1 MAADTLRAFY
11 ERLGPDA
18 HILGDPATQV
28 RSIEV
33 DSRRVTP
40 GSLFV
45 AVRGAHVDGHA
56 FLADAIARG
65 AAAVVIEARAEIG
78 ALAVPA
84 LLVHDSLQALSPISA
99 AFYGDPSHALSVIG
113 ITGTNGKTTSTR
125 MLAAICAAA
134 QIPCGVIGT
143 VGAEFGARSWTLA
156 NTTPLPHELHAL
168 LAAMRE
174 DGARA
179 VAIEVSSHALAL
191 GRVDDVRFA
200 AAGLSNIT
208 QDHLDF
214 HGSIEAY
221 AAAKRRLFDLAPACA
236 FGLDDRWGAQWF
248 AELAAQ
254 RRCIGYALEGPAEIR
269 PEELHLSPTGASF
282 TLDGVAFEQH
292 LPGRFNVEN
301 ALLAIA
307 LARLME
313 IDTAT
318 AARGIAA
325 LQGVPGRMQRV
336 GNGDINI
343 IVDYAHTP
351 NALENALLALRESL
365 QGRLILVF
373 GCGGDRDRSKRRAM
387 GEVAARLAD
396 QVYLTNDNPRSEEPQ
411 AIVEE
416 ILAGMQHPPAAIEL
430 DRRRAI
436 ERAVLHAAAG
446 DTVLVAGKGHENYQ
460 VVGDRVLPFDD
471 VATAADALAR
481 RRVGA

>member
-1 MAADTLRAFY
+1 MTTLRALY
-11 ERLGPDA
+11 DRLGPDA
-18 HILGDPATQV
+18 HLFGEPNTQI

-40 GSLFV
+40 GALFF
-45 AVRGAHVDGHA
+45 AVRGARNDGHA
-56 FLADAIARG
+56 FLADAISRG

-78 ALAVPA
+78 GLAVPTI
-84 LLVHDSLQALSPISA
+84 LVHDALQALSPISA
-99 AFYGDPSHALSVIG
+99 AFFGDPSHALSVIG

-134 QIPCGVIGT
+134 EIPCGVIGT
-143 VGAEFGARSWTLA
+143 VGAEFGTKRWTLA

-168 LAAMRE
+168 LAAMRD

-191 GRVDDVRFA
+191 GRVEDVRFA

-221 AAAKRRLFDLAPACA
+221 AAAKHHLFELAPACA

-248 AELAAQ
+248 AEFSAQ

-269 PEELHLSPTGASF
+269 PEHLHLSPTGASF

-307 LARLME
+307 LARLLA

-318 AARGIAA
+318 AARGIGA
-325 LQGVPGRMQRV
+325 LLGVPGRMQRV
-336 GNGDINI
+336 GESDINV

-351 NALENALLALRESL
+351 NALENALLALRENL
-365 QGRLILVF
+365 QGRLVLVF

-416 ILAGMQHPPAAIEL
+416 ILAGMHHPPAAIEL
-430 DRRRAI
+430 DRRLAI
-436 ERAVLHAAAG
+436 ERAVLHAAPG

-481 RRVGA
+481 RRIGA

>member
-18 HILGDPATQV
+18 HVLGDPATQV
-28 RSIEV
+28 RGIEV

-56 FLADAIARG
+56 YIADAIARG

-78 ALAVPA
+78 TLAVPA
-84 LLVHDSLQALSPISA
+84 ILVHDSLQALSPISA
-99 AFYGDPSHALSVIG
+99 AFYGDPSHALAVIG

-134 QIPCGVIGT
+134 NIPCGVIGT
-143 VGAEFGARSWTLA
+143 VGAEFGARNWTLA

-168 LAAMRE
+168 LAAMRDE
-174 DGARA
+174 GARA

-200 AAGLSNIT
+200 AAGLTNIT

-236 FGLDDRWGAQWF
+236 FGLDDPWGARWF
-248 AELAAQ
+248 AELAGR
-254 RRCIGYALEGPAEIR
+254 RRCIGYALEGTAEIR
-269 PEELHLSPTGASF
+269 PENLQLGSTGARF

-313 IDTAT
+313 IDTESS
-318 AARGIAA
+318 ARGLGA

-336 GNGDINI
+336 GNGDIEVV
-343 IVDYAHTP
+343 VDYAHTP
-351 NALENALLALRESL
+351 NALENALLALRENL
-365 QGRLILVF
+365 RGRLVVVF

-411 AIVEE
+411 SIVEE
-416 ILAGMQHPPAAIEL
+416 ILAGMHHPPAAIEL

-471 VATAADALAR
+471 VAVAADALAR

>member
-18 HILGDPATQV
+18 HVLGDPATQV
-28 RSIEV
+28 RGIEV

-56 FLADAIARG
+56 YIADAIARG

-78 ALAVPA
+78 TLAVPA
-84 LLVHDSLQALSPISA
+84 ILVHDSLQALSPISA
-99 AFYGDPSHALSVIG
+99 AFYGDPSHALAVIG

-134 QIPCGVIGT
+134 NIPCGVIGT
-143 VGAEFGARSWTLA
+143 VGAEFGTRSWTLA

-168 LAAMRE
+168 LAAMRDE
-174 DGARA
+174 GARA

-200 AAGLSNIT
+200 AAGLTNIT

-221 AAAKRRLFDLAPACA
+221 AAAKRRLFDLAPASA
-236 FGLDDRWGAQWF
+236 FGLDDPWGARWF
-248 AELAAQ
+248 AELSGR

-269 PEELHLSPTGASF
+269 PEDLQLSSIGARF

-301 ALLAIA
+301 ALLAVA

-318 AARGIAA
+318 AARGIGA

-336 GNGDINI
+336 GNGDIDV

-351 NALENALLALRESL
+351 NALENALLALRENL
-365 QGRLILVF
+365 RGRLVVVF

-416 ILAGMQHPPAAIEL
+416 ILAGMHHPPAAIEL

-436 ERAVLHAAAG
+436 ERAILHAAAG

-471 VATAADALAR
+471 VAAAADALAR

>member
-1 MAADTLRAFY
+1 MTTLRALY
-11 ERLGPDA
+11 DRLGPDA
-18 HILGDPATQV
+18 HLFGEPNTQI

-40 GSLFV
+40 GALFF
-45 AVRGAHVDGHA
+45 AVRGTRNDGHA
-56 FLADAIARG
+56 FLADAISRG

-78 ALAVPA
+78 GLAVPTI
-84 LLVHDSLQALSPISA
+84 LVHDALQALSPISA
-99 AFYGDPSHALSVIG
+99 AFFGDPSHALSVIG

-134 QIPCGVIGT
+134 EIPCGVIGT
-143 VGAEFGARSWTLA
+143 VGAEFGTKRWTLA

-168 LAAMRE
+168 LAAMRD

-191 GRVDDVRFA
+191 GRVEDVRFA

-221 AAAKRRLFDLAPACA
+221 AAAKHHLFELAPACA

-248 AELAAQ
+248 AEFSAQ

-269 PEELHLSPTGASF
+269 PEHLHLSPTGASF

-307 LARLME
+307 LARLLA

-318 AARGIAA
+318 AARGIGA
-325 LQGVPGRMQRV
+325 LLGVPGRMQRV
-336 GNGDINI
+336 GESDINV

-351 NALENALLALRESL
+351 NALENALLALRENL
-365 QGRLILVF
+365 QGRLVLVF

-416 ILAGMQHPPAAIEL
+416 ILAGMHHPPAAIEL
-430 DRRRAI
+430 DRRLAI
-436 ERAVLHAAAG
+436 ERAVLHAAPG

-481 RRVGA
+481 RRIGA

>member
-1 MAADTLRAFY
+1 MTTLRALY

-18 HILGDPATQV
+18 HLRGEAATPI
-28 RSIEV
+28 SGIEV

-40 GSLFV
+40 GALFV
-45 AVRGAHVDGHA
+45 AVRGAHVDGHT

-65 AAAVVIEARAEIG
+65 AAAVVVEARAEIG
-78 ALAVPA
+78 ALAVPTVI
-84 LLVHDSLQALSPISA
+84 VHDSLLSLSPISA
-99 AFYGDPSHALSVIG
+99 AFFGDPSHALSVIG

-134 QIPCGVIGT
+134 EIPCGVIGT
-143 VGAEFGARSWTLA
+143 VGAEFGTKTWTLT

-168 LAAMRE
+168 LAAMRD

-191 GRVDDVRFA
+191 GRVEDVRFA

-221 AAAKRRLFDLAPACA
+221 AAAKHRLFELAPICA
-236 FGLDDRWGAQWF
+236 FGLDNRWGAQWF
-248 AELAAQ
+248 AEFAPQ

-269 PEELHLSPTGASF
+269 PEDLRLSPTGASF

-301 ALLAIA
+301 ALLAVA
-307 LARLME
+307 LARLIG
-313 IDTAT
+313 IDTKI

-336 GNGDINI
+336 GGGDINVV
-343 IVDYAHTP
+343 VDYAHTP
-351 NALENALLALRESL
+351 NALENALLALRENL
-365 QGRLILVF
+365 QGRLVLVF

-416 ILAGMQHPPAAIEL
+416 ILAGMPHPPAAIEL

-460 VVGDRVLPFDD
+460 IVGDRVLPFDD

>member
-18 HILGDPATQV
+18 HVLGDPATQV
-28 RSIEV
+28 RGIEV

-56 FLADAIARG
+56 YIADAIARG

-78 ALAVPA
+78 TLAVPA
-84 LLVHDSLQALSPISA
+84 ILVHDSLQALSPISA
-99 AFYGDPSHALSVIG
+99 AFYGDPSHALAVIG

-134 QIPCGVIGT
+134 NIPCGVIGT
-143 VGAEFGARSWTLA
+143 VGAEFGTRSWTLA

-168 LAAMRE
+168 LAAMRDE
-174 DGARA
+174 GARA

-200 AAGLSNIT
+200 AAGLTNIT

-236 FGLDDRWGAQWF
+236 FGLDDPWGARWF
-248 AELAAQ
+248 AELSGR

-269 PEELHLSPTGASF
+269 PEDLQLSSIGARF
-282 TLDGVAFEQH
+282 KLDGVAFEQH

-301 ALLAIA
+301 ALLAVA

-318 AARGIAA
+318 AARGIGA

-336 GNGDINI
+336 GNGDIDV

-351 NALENALLALRESL
+351 NALENALLALRENL
-365 QGRLILVF
+365 RGRLVVVF

-416 ILAGMQHPPAAIEL
+416 ILAGMHHPPAAIEL

-436 ERAVLHAAAG
+436 ERAILHAAAG

-471 VATAADALAR
+471 VAAAADALAR